1 MAPEFGRLI
10 TAMVTP
16 FKKDYSVNYDEAA
29 RLALWLV
36 ENGSDGVVVAGTTG
50 ESPTLKMEEKLN
62 LYRTVVDAV
71 GGHATVIAGTGSN
84 SFEDSLELSKAAE
97 KTGVDGIMLVT
108 PYYNK
113 PTQEGMYRH
122 FRSIAEAISLPVMLY
137 NVPGR
142 TSVNLLPETVQRLA
156 NDVPNIVELKE
167 ASGDLAQITRA
178 ISLCPDDFYVYSGDD
193 SLTLPVMAVGGYG
206 IVSVASHIVGTRMKE
221 MIDAHLNGDVRLA
234 GRIHRELS
242 PIFKA
247 LFAFTSPIPVKT
259 ALNLGGHNVGP
270 LRLPLVEATPAETEQ
285 LKSTLKSMGLL

>member
-1 MAPEFGRLI
+1 
-10 TAMVTP
+10 
-16 FKKDYSVNYDEAA
+16 
-29 RLALWLV
+29 
-36 ENGSDGVVVAGTTG
+36 VVAGTTG
-50 ESPTLKMEEKLN
+50 ESPTLKAEEKLN

-84 SFEDSLELSKAAE
+84 SYEDSLELTKAAE

-122 FRSIAEAISLPVMLY
+122 FKNIAEATSLPVMLY

-156 NDVPNIVELKE
+156 DVPNIVALKE

-193 SLTLPVMAVGGYG
+193 ALTLPVMAIGGYG
-206 IVSVASHIVGTRMKE
+206 IVSVAAHIVGTRMKE
-221 MIDAHLNGDVRLA
+221 MMEAHLNGDVKLA

-242 PIFKA
+242 PIYKA

-259 ALNLGGHNVGP
+259 ALNLSGHNVGP
-270 LRLPLVEATPAETEQ
+270 LRLPLVEATATETEQ